1 MQVQPYLFFNG
12 RCEEALTLYRTA
24 LGAQVT
30 ALMRFKDMPPD
41 AAAAAAEPGCAGGP
55 GAMPPEKIMHANVQ
69 IGNTQFMASDGR
81 PPGDGDFKGFALSLT
96 AASDAEAKRLFQ
108 ALAEGGQ
115 VQMPL
120 DATFFASSFGMLT
133 DRFGVPW
140 MVLAPLPEEA

>member
-1 MQVQPYLFFNG
+1 MQVQPCLFFNG
-12 RCEEALTLYRTA
+12 RCEEALALYRTA

-41 AAAAAAEPGCAGGP
+41 AAAEPGCAEGP
-55 GAMPPEKIMHANVQ
+55 GAMPAEKIMHANVQ
-69 IGNTQFMASDGR
+69 IGDTQFMASDGR

-96 AASDAEAKRLFQ
+96 AASDADAKRLFHT
-108 ALAEGGQ
+108 LTEGGQ

-120 DATFFASSFGMLT
+120 DATFFASSFGMLA

-140 MVLAPLPEEA
+140 MVIAPLPEQA

>member
-30 ALMRFKDMPPD
+30 GLMRFKDMPPS
-41 AAAAAAEPGCAGGP
+41 AAADPGCAAGP
-55 GAMPPEKIMHANVQ
+55 DAMPPEKIMHAHVQ
-69 IGNTQFMASDGR
+69 VGETQFMASDGR
-81 PPGDGDFKGFALSLT
+81 PAGDGDFKGFALSLT
-96 AASDAEAKRLFQ
+96 AASDADAKRLFQ

-140 MVLAPLPEEA
+140 MVMAPLPEEV